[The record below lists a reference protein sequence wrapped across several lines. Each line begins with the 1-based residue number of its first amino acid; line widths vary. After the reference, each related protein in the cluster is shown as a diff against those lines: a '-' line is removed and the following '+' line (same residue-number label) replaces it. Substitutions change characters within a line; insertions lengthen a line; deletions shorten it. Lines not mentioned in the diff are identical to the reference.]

1 MNSQSPAA
9 SEDYELP
16 EDYEVLDERQVPVP
30 DWHLKIIR
38 ERMAKYEANG
48 FEGTPLEEFEQELIE
63 FEKKLIEELTK
74 K

>member
-1 MNSQSPAA
+1 M
-9 SEDYELP
+9 
-16 EDYEVLDERQVPVP
+16 P